1 MVNTVYFAASTEL
14 WHVCHPHI
22 VSQTQCIMKLCAIH
36 DKSSHITTSSFI
48 KKMPHCCACGEANS
62 ISHAI
67 CCKKGGYVS
76 MRHNHLRDPIA
87 HLLTSVGCR
96 DVQTEPPLIPI
107 DNELFDRKSVNT
119 AAAARLDVSARG
131 VWNSMVPHP
140 TSAQPSKIP
149 SKNMRMK
156 RS

>member
-1 MVNTVYFAASTEL
+1 MPFA
-14 WHVCHPHI
+14 
-22 VSQTQCIMKLCAIH
+22 
-36 DKSSHITTSSFI
+36 SSSS
-48 KKMPHCCACGEANS
+48 CGEANS

-131 VWNSMVPHP
+131 VWNSMDRTFVDVRVFHHGAPSNKCP
-140 TSAQPSKIP
+140 TIENSFQKHENEKTLTYNSDCI
-149 SKNMRMK
+149 STIMKNIRLV
-156 RS
+156 